1 MGDTICVISI
11 IFLVFLNIVQIKNN
25 SIISIRIVCFLV
37 FIAGLRYVCYLFLL
51 LISNKHIKILCI
63 FYYGSMIGTHPSI
76 LALYT
81 IPRFREK
88 ISEISLLILLSPFLI
103 FYLYLLY
110 LQPLEIII
118 KPGIGYGFRLLFPW
132 NIFVSIYQGIFVII
146 VITLSTLGFR
156 YYSFKFPRSQYLL
169 FLLSYLLLMIDGLT
183 ILFKRINTF
192 QPFII
197 SEAFV
202 LIAILYAFSTKPIKE
217 QKRN

>member
-1 MGDTICVISI
+1 MGVYSFIIISI

-25 SIISIRIVCFLV
+25 SIISIRIVCFLL
-37 FIAGLRYVCYLFLL
+37 FIVTGLRYVSLFIFTLD
-51 LISNKHIKILCI
+51 IQTSILKYFVY
-63 FYYGSMIGTHPSI
+63 FYYGSMIGITIPSI
-76 LALYT
+76 LALWYT

-146 VITLSTLGFR
+146 VITLSTLWFR

-183 ILFKRINTF
+183 IYLRG
-192 QPFII
+192 
-197 SEAFV
+197 
-202 LIAILYAFSTKPIKE
+202 
-217 QKRN
+217 